1 MTFKSI
7 YIQINH
13 IYSIYSFTSTNMQSL
28 STTFELKWCIN
39 KKTPI
44 FSQSQKHHIPLILN
58 HEMCYK
64 SDERWEEQDPNIQRC
79 WIEMR
84 ESRAF
89 TNLWSKWARTSSTRA
104 KNSKN
109 NWAEWLGRG
118 RGKGDKGVRDFGP
131 SWWFQPGPKAI
142 LLPWLV
148 DPTGTNGPRGLWSR
162 LEPQTRTKG
171 PCTPHVPS

>member
-1 MTFKSI
+1 MVSMWAWITILECQNNSWNSTVLILKI
-7 YIQINH
+7 KIYYTHLEYIWPYIQINH

-118 RGKGDKGVRDFGP
+118 GGEGG
-131 SWWFQPGPKAI
+131 
-142 LLPWLV
+142 
-148 DPTGTNGPRGLWSR
+148 
-162 LEPQTRTKG
+162 
-171 PCTPHVPS
+171 